1 MAHRIIPS
9 SFERDC
15 GQQAHFGESSI
26 REMEEESRH
35 EKRPIKIID
44 SEDDRHAIE
53 LYKGEATA
61 VLCPRL
67 GRCEIKGWI

>member
-15 GQQAHFGESSI
+15 GHQTHFGESSI
-26 REMEEESRH
+26 REMEEESRR

-53 LYKGEATA
+53 FFKGEGTI
-61 VLCPRL
+61 VICPCI
-67 GRCEIKGWI
+67 GRCEIKGWM